1 LPLAGIKAEDR
12 HLKSNKIISDNSEG
26 DLSKHPKELTDVMV
40 ALELGVWDY
49 RRSSTSSRLQICGDF
64 CRSDKAR

>member
-1 LPLAGIKAEDR
+1 LLPAGIKAEDR
-12 HLKSNKIISDNSEG
+12 HIKSNKISDNSEG

-64 CRSDKAR
+64 